1 LSYFAQ
7 KCIKFH
13 LQPSRFQK
21 FSSGRKSQTYA
32 YRGGGG
38 NKGFLPLKEGDVE
51 RTGRKRGE
59 EGPAAGGSCSKVLWG
74 RRPCLHSEKLAV
86 SNRE

>member
-38 NKGFLPLKEGDVE
+38 NKGFLPVKEGDVE
-51 RTGRKRGE
+51 RTGKKKDGRGRASCRGILLQGFRGE
-59 EGPAAGGSCSKVLWG
+59 TPLPTFREACSK
-74 RRPCLHSEKLAV
+74 
-86 SNRE
+86 